1 VTDDQGN
8 ILGLPPMPSAVDFD
22 VAGPGICFI
31 WRIAYD
37 GAITGLEVDLN
48 TSNIQGCFSL
58 STPVQVTRINASGC
72 NASGGTLT
80 GGPFTFDSVGDGVP
94 DNIPV
99 GAITTSNTN
108 GQNLGW
114 VVTDDQGYILGLPP
128 MPSAVNFD
136 TPGAGTCLVWRIAYD
151 GAITGLEMG
160 MNANN
165 IQGCFS
171 LSNPIEVIRNNAS
184 GCNANGGELFGGP
197 FTFDAVGDGVPD
209 MIPAGSIASA
219 NVNGDTLRWVVTDDQ
234 GYILGLPPMPSAV
247 NFDTPGAGT
256 CLIWRLAHDGP
267 ITGLAVGM
275 NANNLQ
281 GCFSLSTPV
290 EVFRNNASGCNAN
303 GGELF
308 GGPFT
313 FNSVGD
319 GVADTIAAGSITVAN
334 SQGDTTIWVVTDSQG
349 YILGLPPMPSAVNF
363 DNPGSGTCLIWHLAV
378 NDTNINGDTIALE
391 GLGLGLNA
399 NNLTGCFS
407 LSNPIEVIRNNASG
421 CQANG
426 GELFGG
432 PFIFDSVG
440 DGIPD
445 MIPAGSI
452 TLANNQGMNT
462 QWIVT
467 DDQGL
472 ILGLPPMPSVV
483 DFDPQGNGIC
493 LVWHLSYD
501 GAITGLELGLNA
513 NDITGCT
520 SLSNPITVER
530 SGDSGGVPPS
540 TSDVVINEINNNGQ
554 VELLNVSNTTID
566 ISNYWLCNFSSGNRY
581 QQISGTTIVCGNSL
595 VLAPGEFVTVQ
606 SSITIGTADG
616 EMGLYNSSSFGSSA
630 AMLDYVEWG
639 FTGHGRSSVAVGAGI
654 WTTGDFAPSF
664 TTNTSLEYDG
674 TGDSGSDWSVDA
686 PSPCAAN
693 LGSPVPQAEEVFT
706 LAYTI
711 YPNPSS
717 EAISLEF
724 NSEVEGKMKI
734 QIVDAMGRIQLD
746 TTMDAKDMEGIKIDE
761 LQSGNYYMKVIQG
774 RRVEMRQFLIVR

>member
-1 VTDDQGN
+1 
-8 ILGLPPMPSAVDFD
+8 M
-22 VAGPGICFI
+22 
-31 WRIAYD
+31 
-37 GAITGLEVDLN
+37 
-48 TSNIQGCFSL
+48 
-58 STPVQVTRINASGC
+58 
-72 NASGGTLT
+72 
-80 GGPFTFDSVGDGVP
+80 P
-94 DNIPV
+94 DNIPA
-99 GAITTSNTN
+99 GSITSTGTS
-108 GQNLGW
+108 GQNLAW
-114 VVTDDQGYILGLPP
+114 VVTDSQGYILGLPP

-136 TPGAGTCLVWRIAYD
+136 NPGAGTCLIWRLAHD
-151 GAITGLEMG
+151 GPITGAELG

-197 FTFDAVGDGVPD
+197 FIFDSVGDGVAD
-209 MIPAGSIASA
+209 NIPAGSITSA
-219 NVNGDTLRWVVTDDQ
+219 NTNGQTLGWVVTDDQ

-267 ITGLAVGM
+267 ITGLAMGM

-281 GCFSLSTPV
+281 GCFSLSNPV
-290 EVFRNNASGCNAN
+290 EVIRNNASGCNAN

-334 SQGDTTIWVVTDSQG
+334 SQGDTTIWVVTDDQG

-363 DNPGSGTCLIWHLAV
+363 DNPGAGTCLIWHLAV
-378 NDTNINGDTIALE
+378 NETNINGDSIVLE
-391 GLGLGLNA
+391 GLAMGLNA

-407 LSNPIEVIRNNASG
+407 LSNPIQVIRNNASG

-445 MIPAGSI
+445 MIPAGAI
-452 TLANNQGMNT
+452 TLANDQGMNS

-513 NDITGCT
+513 NDISGCT

-530 SGDSGGVPPS
+530 SGDSGGAPPS
-540 TSDVVINEINNNGQ
+540 TSDVVINELNTNGQ
-554 VELLNVSNTTID
+554 VELLNVSNSTID
-566 ISNYWLCNFSSGNRY
+566 ISNYWLCNFSSGQRY
-581 QQISGTTIVCGNSL
+581 QQISGTSIVCGNSL
-595 VLAPGEFVTVQ
+595 TLAPGEFVTVQ
-606 SSITIGTADG
+606 TTITLGAADG
-616 EMGLYNSSSFGSSA
+616 EMGLYNSSAFGSSA

-639 FTGHGRSSVAVGAGI
+639 FSGHGRSSVAVGAGI
-654 WTTGDFAPSF
+654 WTTGDFAPAFSAGM
-664 TTNTSLEYDG
+664 SLEYDG
-674 TGDSGSDWSVDA
+674 TGDSGSDWSADA

-693 LGSPVPQAEEVFT
+693 LGSPEPQEEVVEEVIEEVFT
-706 LAYTI
+706 LNYTI

-717 EAISLEF
+717 EAISLDF
-724 NSEVEGKMKI
+724 DSEVEGEMTI
-734 QIVDAMGRIQLD
+734 QITDAMGRIQLI
-746 TTMDAKDMEGIKIDE
+746 TTKDASEMKGINIDN
-761 LQSGNYYMKVIQG
+761 LQSGNYYLKVIQG
-774 RRVEMRQFLIVR
+774 RKVQMRPFMILR